1 MWCADWPV
9 VAAGVASGEP
19 AVVLHANRVVACSA
33 AARAEGVRRGLRRRE
48 AQSRCPEAVVLA
60 ADPDRD
66 ARAFEPVAAAVEAL
80 APRLEVV
87 RPGVLALAARGPG
100 RYYGGELAAASLVR
114 DATVETVLGRA
125 PVGVGVADGL
135 FASLLAARA
144 AVTAGGDTGV
154 IVIAPGAAPA
164 FLAPRP
170 VSELARVL
178 DDPAVVDLVD
188 LLRRLGLRT
197 LGTVAA
203 VPAAD
208 LLGRFGHLGARVSR
222 LTRGLD
228 EHPPRARAIPP
239 ELVVSTEIDPPAEEI
254 SQLAFVARS
263 LAAELGDRLA
273 GRGLVCTR
281 ISIEVETEH
290 GETLARL
297 WRHEGGLGPVELADR
312 ARWQLEG
319 WLTAAS
325 GPNPSDGPTAGIS
338 LLRLVPDQ
346 VVPVAGRQLGFW
358 GGARDA
364 DVRAARG
371 VARLQGLLGPDAVQ
385 VPERRGGRAPGEQMG
400 LVPAHA
406 VRLGSPVTTDDAAR
420 PWPGRLPH
428 PVAGAR
434 ARAVAP
440 GATGRRRR
448 PAGGG
453 HRPGGGHRRAG
464 GRRHRRSCPGG
475 GPGLRRPLAG
485 RGALVGPGR
494 VPTSSPAPGGPGRR
508 HRPPPGGGGRPL
520 AGGGDLRL
528 ILLRR
533 PDQGV
538 PGVSRSFT

>member
-1 MWCADWPV
+1 MTGPTRTLLVWCADWPV
-9 VAAGVASGEP
+9 VAAGVASDEP

-48 AQSRCPEAVVLA
+48 AQSCCPEAVVLA

-87 RPGVLALAARGPG
+87 RPGVLALAARGPS
-100 RYYGGELAAASLVR
+100 RYYGGEVAAASRVR
-114 DATVETVLGRA
+114 EAAVATILGRA

-144 AVTAGGDTGV
+144 AAGGTV
-154 IVIAPGAAPA
+154 VVEPGATPA

-178 DDPAVVDLVD
+178 DDPVVVDLVD

-254 SQLAFVARS
+254 SQLAFLARS
-263 LAAELGDRLA
+263 LATELGDRLA

-346 VVPVAGRQLGFW
+346 VVPDDGRQLGFW

-371 VARLQGLLGPDAVQ
+371 VARLQGLLGPDAVL
-385 VPERRGGRAPGEQMG
+385 VPERRGGRGPGEQMG

-406 VRLGSPVTTDDAAR
+406 VRLGAPAATDDAAR
-420 PWPGRLPH
+420 PWPGRLPPPSPVLVH
-428 PVAGAR
+428 APSLPAVPFDAGGQPVGVTGRGVLTAEPVAVGIAGRAPVAVLACAGPWPAEERWWDPAAFRRR
-434 ARAVAP
+434 ARLQVVLADGTAHLLVVED
-440 GATGRRRR
+440 GHWQVEATY
-448 PAGGG
+448 
-453 HRPGGGHRRAG
+453 
-464 GRRHRRSCPGG
+464 
-475 GPGLRRPLAG
+475 
-485 RGALVGPGR
+485 
-494 VPTSSPAPGGPGRR
+494 
-508 HRPPPGGGGRPL
+508 
-520 AGGGDLRL
+520 D
-528 ILLRR
+528 
-533 PDQGV
+533 
-538 PGVSRSFT
+538 